1 MSTFLMSR
9 EPFTLLA
16 SDARTPVV
24 GAVSDAVNVSRLRRL
39 LLLLTVTNAD
49 TDAGDTLDV
58 YVDISPDGG
67 TTWLN
72 AVHFT
77 QIIGTAA
84 ASKEFAVLDASAPG
98 ASVIA
103 ATADAAAAV
112 VRPSLVGTH
121 IRARYTI
128 VNAGAADATFTFKV
142 EGFGQ

>member
-1 MSTFLMSR
+1 MTAFLMPR
-9 EPFTLLA
+9 ETFTLLA
-16 SDARTPVV
+16 SAARTVTA
-24 GAVSDAVNVSRLRRL
+24 GANGESFNISRLKRL
-39 LLLLTVTNAD
+39 LLLLTCSNAD

-58 YVDISPDGG
+58 YIDVSPDGG

-98 ASVIA
+98 TSVIA
-103 ATADAAAAV
+103 ATADAAAGA
-112 VRPSLVGTH
+112 VRPSLLGSH
-121 IRARYTI
+121 IRVRYVI
-128 VNAGAADATFTFKV
+128 VDADADGTFTFKV